1 MKKTKLLLTLIL
13 VSISF
18 VCTAQE
24 TESKKD
30 KNKPQ
35 QGNNMMD
42 MATKTIGFAFGDLE
56 KDIDGTKDPFKDLE
70 TFEDYLNK
78 SNLDPKT
85 KATYWAIYKMQAEE
99 PSPQRR
105 DSIRN
110 ALDSL
115 ILKDSKANSTINKK
129 QNR

>member
-1 MKKTKLLLTLIL
+1 MKKTKLLFTIL
-13 VSISF
+13 AVSISF
-18 VCTAQE
+18 AITAQE

-30 KNKPQ
+30 KNNPQ
-35 QGNNMMD
+35 QGSNMMD

-110 ALDSL
+110 VLDSL

>member
-1 MKKTKLLLTLIL
+1 MKKNKLLFTIL
-13 VSISF
+13 AVSISF
-18 VCTAQE
+18 AITAQE

-30 KNKPQ
+30 KNNPQ
-35 QGNNMMD
+35 QGSNMMD

-110 ALDSL
+110 VLDSL

>member
-1 MKKTKLLLTLIL
+1 MKSKQLVFIIALITYATG
-13 VSISF
+13 VS
-18 VCTAQE
+18 AQ

-30 KNKPQ
+30 KKNTPQ
-35 QGNNMMD
+35 QESNVMD
-42 MATKTIGFAFGDLE
+42 MATKTIGFAFGDVE

-70 TFEDYLNK
+70 TFEDYLNR

-110 ALDSL
+110 VLDSL

>member
-1 MKKTKLLLTLIL
+1 MKSKQLVLIIAL
-13 VSISF
+13 IIYATGVS
-18 VCTAQE
+18 AQ

-30 KNKPQ
+30 KKNTPQ
-35 QGNNMMD
+35 QESNVMD

-70 TFEDYLNK
+70 TFEDYLNR

-85 KATYWAIYKMQAEE
+85 KATYWAIYKMQAQE

-105 DSIRN
+105 DSIKN
-110 ALDSL
+110 VLDSL
-115 ILKDSKANSTINKK
+115 IRKDSKANSTINKK

>member
-1 MKKTKLLLTLIL
+1 MKSKQLVFIIALIIYATG
-13 VSISF
+13 VS
-18 VCTAQE
+18 AQ

-30 KNKPQ
+30 KKNTPQ
-35 QGNNMMD
+35 QESNVMD
-42 MATKTIGFAFGDLE
+42 MATKTIGFAFGDME

-70 TFEDYLNK
+70 TFEDYLNR

-110 ALDSL
+110 VLDSL
-115 ILKDSKANSTINKK
+115 ILKDSKTKSTINKK
-129 QNR
+129 QNQ